1 MEQEIKT
8 VQKEIQHPR
17 RKDHMDHI
25 TLFPGIAL
33 SFLTLTTDQLSVH
46 HEAWD
51 HILEINYC
59 KSGRVGW
66 KLGTGHSVYLG
77 PGDISLHTMKS
88 CADSVMSLPTG
99 RYEGLTLYV
108 DMQELTKNPPELL
121 ADTGITGE
129 LLYKKFCAK
138 RPFISFAGN
147 HSTSEIFEGFYDQ
160 PDALQT
166 ACQKVKALEVLLY
179 LAKLTPSQDDYL
191 TEYRSEQVETVR
203 SIHKY
208 LMEHLDQRFTI
219 EALSKEYL
227 MNPTTLKEVF
237 KSVYGTSIAAHIK
250 EHRMEVAA
258 QLLRD
263 GTLSLAEVA
272 AKVGY
277 TNQSKFTAAF
287 KEQFGMLPKEFRK
300 QAAAREMQQQPCV
313 AP

>member
-1 MEQEIKT
+1 MGCKQSK
-8 VQKEIQHPR
+8 
-17 RKDHMDHI
+17 
-25 TLFPGIAL
+25 
-33 SFLTLTTDQLSVH
+33 
-46 HEAWD
+46 HEATAAW
-51 HILEINYC
+51 NSY
-59 KSGRVGW
+59 
-66 KLGTGHSVYLG
+66 T
-77 PGDISLHTMKS
+77 
-88 CADSVMSLPTG
+88 A
-99 RYEGLTLYV
+99 
-108 DMQELTKNPPELL
+108 
-121 ADTGITGE
+121 
-129 LLYKKFCAK
+129 
-138 RPFISFAGN
+138 
-147 HSTSEIFEGFYDQ
+147 EIFEGFYDQ

-166 ACQKVKALEVLLY
+166 AYRKVKALEVLLY

-287 KEQFGMLPKEFRK
+287 KEQFGMLPKEYRK
-300 QAAAREMQQQPCV
+300 QAAARKMKQQPCV